1 MVLLLNIH
9 LLPFGRIPRI
19 YGHLRVWAYR
29 IICAV
34 RTPPPTYNAKVIP
47 WYNTIG
53 YIQWGTTIIINNRVI
68 GTVKICT
75 QNPPP

>member
-1 MVLLLNIH
+1 MDIRAY
-9 LLPFGRIPRI
+9 GI
-19 YGHLRVWAYR
+19 YCGKR
-29 IICAV
+29 AV

-47 WYNTIG
+47 WYNIIG
-53 YIQWGTTIIINNRVI
+53 YIQWGTTIIINNRVV